1 MLATKEH
8 ILVSVEDQLR
18 LESLDESSMK
28 CRKRL
33 RISSNDLNKSIRRSL
48 FTRYALKPVCEPT
61 FG

>member
-33 RISSNDLNKSIRRSL
+33 RISSNDLNKSN
-48 FTRYALKPVCEPT
+48 
-61 FG
+61 